1 MNSQYRYENQYIW
14 YNDAW
19 QKKDGL
25 VDPLMQWIGNHDT
38 LTPAPDYPKPAG
50 DPKKHPNYR
59 AKPKCVDLP
68 EVKAYWEEKGIRY
81 TSLEQGRKYWISML
95 PEQAMHTP
103 GAKLNALIVL
113 LQENSAD
120 PWWAMNT
127 LARYRAYNEMAAR
140 RQDTVIIYL
149 TAMGADTDHIF
160 GGIMQEAC
168 CLYPVDL
175 SKVYLDVTLPKKLG
189 VKLSDIEGFEWAD
202 GDGTPADPEALVEDF
217 EGIPVLNISGRW
229 GTKDS
234 LTRGL
239 VMNQAMNRGMFDT
252 ERLIHSKG
260 GKKMTEGILLEYK
273 FQTVNDPGYAEYWD
287 AMGLKLDVRETQ
299 GRRWL
304 MYAPKQQLETREKL
318 PLVLAMQEVYRGN
331 EHLAVT
337 AASYFYEY
345 MELAAQGECMVLFFA
360 LEDPDSND
368 LLVTIAKEAMED
380 YPVDRSRVYVTG
392 HSHDGWFARHFAFRH
407 PEMIAA
413 LATMGNHVGYPDPAI
428 TGHKI
433 MGVSQAEIDH
443 YAKFDMPTINVNGGS
458 EGFSRYP
465 ETEEKQVRW
474 AMDWQRRLEAHR
486 CPVPSVEEILA
497 ARSSENKAIRTL
509 GVSADQG
516 QTHFFDGVE
525 HYVADI
531 KNVDGKYHLRV
542 AASENMPHT
551 VTPCIVD
558 LAWSYIRNFAR
569 DLETGAVIDLNERK

>member
-38 LTPAPDYPKPAG
+38 LTPAPDYLKPAG

-202 GDGTPADPEALVEDF
+202 GDGNPADPEALVEDF

-497 ARSSENKAIRTL
+497 ARSSNNKAIRTL

>member
-1 MNSQYRYENQYIW
+1 MNSQYCYENQYIW
-14 YNDAW
+14 YNEAW
-19 QKKDGL
+19 KNNDGL
-25 VDPLMQWIGNHDT
+25 VDPLMQWIGNHDSI
-38 LTPAPDYPKPAG
+38 TPVPPYAKPEG
-50 DPKKHPNYR
+50 DPKKHPGYR

-68 EVKAYWEEKGIRY
+68 EVKEYWENKGIRY

-95 PEQAMHTP
+95 PEKAMHTP

-127 LARYRAYNEMAAR
+127 LARYEAYNEMAAR

-175 SKVYLDVTLPKKLG
+175 EKVYLDVSLPKKLG
-189 VKLSDIEGFEWAD
+189 VKLKNIENFVWKDTRGEKV
-202 GDGTPADPEALVEDF
+202 DPDVMIEDF

-260 GKKMTEGILLEYK
+260 GKKMVEGILLEHR
-273 FQTVNDPGYAEYWD
+273 FQTVYDPGYAEYWD
-287 AMGLKLDVRETQ
+287 AMGLKLDVKETQ

-304 MYAPKQQLETREKL
+304 VYVPKQHLETGEKL
-318 PLVLAMQEVYRGN
+318 PMVLAMQEVYRGN

-368 LLVTIAKEAMED
+368 LLVDIYKEAVEA

-392 HSHDGWFARHFAFRH
+392 HSHDGWFARHFAYRH

-413 LATMGNHVGYPDPAI
+413 LATMGNHVGYPDPDI

-433 MGVSQAEIDH
+433 MGVSEAEIAR
-443 YAKFDMPTINVNGGS
+443 YAQFDMPTINVNGAS

-465 ETEEKQVRW
+465 ETEEKQIRW

-486 CPVPSVEEILA
+486 CPVPTVEKILA
-497 ARSSENKAIRTL
+497 VRNSENKAIRTL
-509 GVSADQG
+509 GISADQG
-516 QTHFFDGVE
+516 MTHFFDGVE

-542 AASENMPHT
+542 ASSENMPHT
-551 VTPCIVD
+551 VTPCIVN

-569 DLETGAVIDLNERK
+569 DLETGAVIDLNEAK

>member
-19 QKKDGL
+19 KNKDGL
-25 VDPLMQWIGNHDT
+25 VDPLMQWIGNNDT
-38 LTPAPDYPKPAG
+38 LTNAPEYPKPEG
-50 DPKKHPNYR
+50 DPKKHPYYR
-59 AKPKCVDLP
+59 AKTKCVDLP
-68 EVKAYWEEKGIRY
+68 EVTAYWSEKGIRY

-95 PEQAMHTP
+95 PEKAMQTP
-103 GAKLNALIVL
+103 GAKLKALIVML
-113 LQENSAD
+113 LENSAD

-127 LARYRAYNEMAAR
+127 LAKYQAYNELAAR

-175 SKVYLDVTLPKKLG
+175 EKVYLDVSLPKKLG
-189 VKLSDIEGFEWAD
+189 VKLSQIEGFRWKDAQGSE
-202 GDGTPADPEALVEDF
+202 ADPDALVEDF

-239 VMNQAMNRGMFDT
+239 IMNQAMNRGMFDT
-252 ERLIHSKG
+252 EWLIHTKG

-287 AMGLKLDVRETQ
+287 AMGLKLDIKETQ

-304 MYAPKQQLETREKL
+304 MYAPKQQLETGEKL
-318 PLVLAMQEVYRGN
+318 PLVLAMQEVYAGN

-368 LLVTIAKEAMED
+368 LLADIAREAMED

-407 PEMIAA
+407 PDMIAA
-413 LATMGNHVGYPDPAI
+413 LATMGNHIGLPDPAVV
-428 TGHKI
+428 GNRI
-433 MGVSQAEIDH
+433 MGVSDEEIAQ
-443 YAKFDMPTINVNGGS
+443 YAKFDMPTINVNGAC
-458 EGFSRYP
+458 ERFSQYP
-465 ETEEKQVRW
+465 ETEEEQVRW
-474 AMDWQRRLEAHR
+474 AMDWQRRLKAHR
-486 CPVPSVEEILA
+486 CAAPSVEEILA
-497 ARSSENKAIRTL
+497 VRSSENKAIRAL

-516 QTHFFDGVE
+516 QTCFFDGVE

-531 KNVDGKYHLRV
+531 QNTDGKYHLRI
-542 AASENMPHT
+542 ASSENMPHT
-551 VTPCIVD
+551 VTPCMVN
-558 LAWSYIRNFAR
+558 LAWSYIRRFAR
-569 DLETGAVIDLNERK
+569 NLETGEVIDLYENK

>member
-19 QKKDGL
+19 QKKDGM
-25 VDPLMQWIGNHDT
+25 VDPLMQWIGSNDT
-38 LTPAPDYPKPAG
+38 LTPVPEYPKPEG
-50 DPKKHPNYR
+50 DPKKHPGYR

-95 PEQAMHTP
+95 PEKAMHTP

-189 VKLSDIEGFEWAD
+189 VKLSSIEGFEWAD
-202 GDGTPADPEALVEDF
+202 AEGKSADPDGLVEEF

-239 VMNQAMNRGMFDT
+239 IMNQAMNRGMFDT

-260 GKKMTEGILLEYK
+260 GKKMVEGILLEYK

-287 AMGLKLDVRETQ
+287 AMGLKLDVRETA

-304 MYAPKQQLETREKL
+304 MYAPKQQLESGEKL

-368 LLVTIAKEAMED
+368 LLETIAREAMED
-380 YPVDRSRVYVTG
+380 YPVDRTRVYVTG

-407 PEMIAA
+407 PDMIAA

-433 MGVSQAEIDH
+433 MGVSQAELDH
-443 YAKFDMPTINVNGGS
+443 YAKFDMPTINVNGAS

-465 ETEEKQVRW
+465 ETEEKQIRW

-486 CPVPSVEEILA
+486 CPVPSIEEILA
-497 ARSSENKAIRTL
+497 AHNSENVAIRTL

-531 KNVDGKYHLRV
+531 RNVDGKYHLRV
-542 AASENMPHT
+542 ASSENMPHT

-558 LAWSYIRNFAR
+558 LAWSYIRRFAR
-569 DLETGAVIDLNERK
+569 NLETGEVIDRYESK